1 MHATKHFKS
10 LKPKNRHK
18 RGNMK
23 QQPLPNTSA
32 KIVTKDNIVALI
44 SDTPLTTLSSGIYN
58 GGFKKVHAV
67 LNVSVPDGYNDKH
80 LHDDPINL
88 VYDAQKNLQI
98 TNDYVA
104 MLTAAKIQNLSMTTR
119 QVGDITITVV
129 ATAGWRHGES
139 SGEDIENSHYTHG
152 TINIIVFLNGNPTD
166 SCLVSLFLTATEAK
180 TAAMNDYD
188 IRSRYTGDAAT
199 GTITDSLS
207 VAVTG
212 QGEKIEL
219 GGPASTVG
227 QLVGSAVR
235 QAVKEAAD
243 KQEGPHRGRNL
254 TRRLAEMHL
263 SIDYLASEL
272 SKAQV
277 FGDQKTVAS
286 KLEQTLAGD
295 SVSAAFLLSAAKLD
309 DDCKKGLI
317 PNELG
322 DVGKLSRGFGALISI
337 NKPVKETLSFA
348 EVNLPHFTKQAA
360 ISILQNSLSKNC

>member
-1 MHATKHFKS
+1 
-10 LKPKNRHK
+10 
-18 RGNMK
+18 MK
-23 QQPLPNTSA
+23 QSPIPKSSA
-32 KIVTKDNIVALI
+32 KIVTKDNIVAVI

-58 GGFKKVHAV
+58 GGFKKVNAV
-67 LNVSVPDGYNDKH
+67 LNVSVPDDYNDKY
-80 LHDDPINL
+80 LHDDPMNL
-88 VYDAQKNLQI
+88 VYDAQKKLQI

-104 MLTAAKIQNLSMTTR
+104 MLTAAKIKNMSITTR
-119 QVGDITITVV
+119 QTGDITVTAI

-188 IRSRYTGDAAT
+188 VRSRYTGDAAT

-219 GGPASTVG
+219 GGPASTIG

-235 QAVKEAAD
+235 QAVKEAANM
-243 KQEGPHRGRNL
+243 QEGQHEGRLL
-254 TRRLAEMHL
+254 TRRLAERHL
-263 SIDYLASEL
+263 SIEHLASEL

-277 FGDQKTVAS
+277 FGDQPAIILR
-286 KLEQTLAGD
+286 LEQAL
-295 SVSAAFLLSAAKLD
+295 SSEEVCAAFLLSAVKMD
-309 DDCKKGLI
+309 EDVKKGLI
-317 PNELG
+317 PTELG
-322 DVGKLSRGFGALISI
+322 DIVKLSQGFGNLILRQ
-337 NKPVKETLSFA
+337 KPNENPDFA
-348 EVNLPHFTKQAA
+348 EVNLPPFTKQVA
-360 ISILQNSLSKNC
+360 IAILQNSLSKK

>member
-1 MHATKHFKS
+1 
-10 LKPKNRHK
+10 
-18 RGNMK
+18 MK
-23 QQPLPNTSA
+23 QFPLPKTSA
-32 KIVTKDNIVALI
+32 KIVTKDNTVAII
-44 SDTPLTTLSSGIYN
+44 SDTPLVTLSSGIYN
-58 GGFKKVHAV
+58 GGFKKVNAV

-88 VYDAQKNLQI
+88 VYDAQKNLQV

-104 MLTAAKIQNLSMTTR
+104 MLTAAKIQNLSITNR
-119 QVGDITITVV
+119 QTGDTTITVI

-139 SGEDIENSHYTHG
+139 SGEDIENSHYTPG

-166 SCLVSLFLTATEAK
+166 SCIVSLFLTATEAK

-227 QLVGSAVR
+227 QLVASAVR

-243 KQEGPHRGRNL
+243 KQEGPHKGRTL
-254 TRRLAEMHL
+254 TRRLEEYHL
-263 SIDYLASEL
+263 SINYLASEI
-272 SKAQV
+272 SKAKV
-277 FGDQKTVAS
+277 FGDQKTVDSA
-286 KLEQTLAGD
+286 LEQVLAQD
-295 SVSAAFLLSAAKLD
+295 FVSAAFLLAAAKLD

-322 DVGKLSRGFGALISI
+322 DVTHLSRGFGNLIASK
-337 NKPVKETLSFA
+337 NPVEKVPSFS
-348 EVNLPHFTKQAA
+348 EVNLPHFTKQAVIA
-360 ISILQNSLSKNC
+360 LLQNFSKN

>member
-1 MHATKHFKS
+1 
-10 LKPKNRHK
+10 
-18 RGNMK
+18 MK
-23 QQPLPNTSA
+23 QYPLPKTSA

-44 SDTPLTTLSSGIYN
+44 SDTPLVTLSSGIYN
-58 GGFKKVHAV
+58 GGYKKANAI
-67 LNVSVPDGYNDKH
+67 LNVSVPDGYSDKH

-104 MLTAAKIQNLSMTTR
+104 MLTAAKIENMSITTR
-119 QVGDITITVV
+119 QTGDITITVV

-139 SGEDIENSHYTHG
+139 SGEDIENSHYSHG
-152 TINIIVFLNGNPTD
+152 TINIIVFLNGNPTE

-207 VAVTG
+207 IAVTG

-235 QAVKEAAD
+235 QAVKEAANR
-243 KQEGPHRGRNL
+243 QEGQHEGRTL
-254 TRRLAEMHL
+254 QRRLAERHL
-263 SIDYLASEL
+263 SIEHLASEL

-277 FGDQKTVAS
+277 FGDEKTVAL
-286 KLEQTLAGD
+286 KLKLVLESD
-295 SVSAAFLLSAAKLD
+295 SVSAVFLLSAAKLD

-317 PNELG
+317 PTELG
-322 DVGKLSRGFGALISI
+322 NVDKLSTGFGTLIL
-337 NKPVKETLSFA
+337 NKQETKNSDFKM
-348 EVNLPHFTKQAA
+348 VNLPPFTKQAVIA
-360 ISILQNSLSKNC
+360 ILQNLN

>member
-1 MHATKHFKS
+1 
-10 LKPKNRHK
+10 
-18 RGNMK
+18 MK
-23 QQPLPNTSA
+23 QYPLPNTSA
-32 KIVTKDNIVALI
+32 KIVTKDNIVAVI
-44 SDTPLTTLSSGIYN
+44 SDTPLATISSGIYN
-58 GGFKKVHAV
+58 GGFKKVNAV

-88 VYDAQKNLQI
+88 IYDAQKNLKI
-98 TNDYVA
+98 TSDFVA
-104 MLTAAKIQNLSMTTR
+104 MLTAAKIQNLSITTR
-119 QVGDITITVV
+119 QIGDITITVV

-219 GGPASTVG
+219 GGPASTIG

-243 KQEGPHRGRNL
+243 KQEGQHKGRTL
-254 TRRLAEMHL
+254 TRRLEERHL
-263 SIDYLASEL
+263 SIEHLADEL

-286 KLEQTLAGD
+286 KLKQVLMEN
-295 SVSAAFLLSAAKLD
+295 SVSAAFLLAAAKLD
-309 DDCKKGLI
+309 DDYKKDLL

-322 DVGKLSRGFGALISI
+322 DVDKLSAGFGDLLS
-337 NKPVKETLSFA
+337 NRKPAKESCQGFA
-348 EVNLPHFTKQAA
+348 EVNLPPFTKQAVMA
-360 ISILQNSLSKNC
+360 LLQKSLL

>member
-1 MHATKHFKS
+1 
-10 LKPKNRHK
+10 
-18 RGNMK
+18 MK
-23 QQPLPNTSA
+23 QYPLPNSTA
-32 KIVTKDNIVALI
+32 KFITKDNILALI
-44 SDTPLTTLSSGIYN
+44 SNTPLVTLSSGIYN
-58 GGFKKVHAV
+58 GGYKKVNAI

-98 TNDYVA
+98 TGDYIA
-104 MLTAAKIQNLSMTTR
+104 MLTAAKIQNMSMTTR
-119 QVGDITITVV
+119 QVGDITITVA

-139 SGEDIENSHYTHG
+139 SGEDIENSHYTNG

-235 QAVKEAAD
+235 QVVKEAANM
-243 KQEGPHRGRNL
+243 QEGQHEGRTL
-254 TRRLAEMHL
+254 TRRLAERHL
-263 SIDYLASEL
+263 SIEHLASEL

-277 FGDQKTVAS
+277 LGDEKTVIS
-286 KLEQTLAGD
+286 KLTRVLEAD
-295 SVSAAFLLSAAKLD
+295 SVTAAFLLSAAKLD
-309 DDCKKGLI
+309 DDCKKGLL
-317 PNELG
+317 PKELG
-322 DVGKLSRGFGALISI
+322 SVDKLSREFGTLIS
-337 NKPVKETLSFA
+337 KEKITKQSRASF
-348 EVNLPHFTKQAA
+348 EMVNLPPFTKQAVIA
-360 ISILQNSLSKNC
+360 ILQNIKI